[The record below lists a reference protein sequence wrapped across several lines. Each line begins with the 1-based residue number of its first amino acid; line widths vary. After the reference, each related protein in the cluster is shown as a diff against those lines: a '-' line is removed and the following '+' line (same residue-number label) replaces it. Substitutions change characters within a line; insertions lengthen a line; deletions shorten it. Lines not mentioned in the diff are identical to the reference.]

1 MTNKEVTEP
10 ISMATTKEASVI
22 LESLKALE
30 ISIPVFKEQ
39 VLRHNYGIA
48 MITGVLTLARAEQ
61 LIATIDFCKSDHIIG
76 MSAIEQMQKLKAE

>member
-48 MITGVLTLARAEQ
+48 MITGLLPTSKAEQ
-61 LIATIDFCKSDHIIG
+61 LIKIMDFS
-76 MSAIEQMQKLKAE
+76 SYEY